1 VLQRIAFGLI
11 GLGVLVLIGWGARGF
26 FTSSD
31 VPLVVRI
38 CVGAI
43 GVGVVVLVGIAVKD
57 RISKGKKETFKEV
70 DN

>member
-1 VLQRIAFGLI
+1 MLQKVAFGLI
-11 GLGVLVLIGWGARGF
+11 GLGGLVLIGWGASGF

-43 GVGVVVLVGIAVKD
+43 GAGVVVLVGIAVKD

>member
-1 VLQRIAFGLI
+1 VLQKLAFGLI
-11 GLGVLVLIGWGARGF
+11 GLGLLAVIGWGAEGF

-31 VPLVVRI
+31 IPLVIRI

-43 GVGVVVLVGIAVKD
+43 GVGVVVLVSIAVKD
-57 RISKGKKETFKEV
+57 RISRAKKETFKEV